1 MLQLLFY
8 MILIYDV
15 CNTNKN
21 IKNGFNM
28 IKRYIVSFMMV
39 FSSFST
45 IADVN
50 TLSHIEINS
59 IEDVCGDSSA
69 LFDDNPN
76 TVYECNLDYME
87 VYFRLSGIPSSSD
100 INRITF
106 SFSSDMDP
114 IDDLYVDFDD
124 DDGSSIPVIYENRP
138 TIIDNHLT
146 YNLNMENLNNY
157 GVFLADLYTISGISH
172 VKDIILHK
180 DTDDISHLL
189 SPSSEPD
196 NNLPNDNEPDNNNPD
211 NNNPDSNE
219 PDSNEP
225 DNNPDSNEGSG
236 STVLPI
242 TLQYTAFKLPI
253 NITNPVAAAAA
264 AEAAAIA
271 AATIDDCSDGS
282 INQVVVDKLN
292 DDFSGSPYNG
302 DSNYWCSLN
311 MINGNGG
318 NTVILSSSIESLTN
332 LWFLSLSNNAIT
344 SIPEEVCTLTNLTQI
359 NFSGNQLTSMPSCI
373 GDLIDLTY
381 INLTNNNLTTL
392 PSTIGNLKKVTQL
405 LASNNLNFSSIPVEI
420 GNMDAMQYL
429 YFDYS
434 NLTTIPIE
442 VVNLVNLNTLN
453 VSDSNLQSV
462 PVAISNLAISWLNV
476 SNNPDL
482 VFE

>member
-1 MLQLLFY
+1 MLQLIFY
-8 MILIYDV
+8 MIFIYDV
-15 CNTNKN
+15 YNTNKN
-21 IKNGFNM
+21 ITNGFNM
-28 IKRYIVSFMMV
+28 TKRYIMSLIML

-50 TLSHIEINS
+50 TLSHIEISS
-59 IEDVCGDSSA
+59 IEDVCDDSSA

-76 TVYECNLDYME
+76 TVYECDLDYME
-87 VYFRLSGIPSSSD
+87 VYFRLNGIPSLSE

-124 DDGSSIPVIYENRP
+124 DDGFFTPVIYENRP

-146 YNLNMENLNNY
+146 YDLNMENLNNY
-157 GVFLADLYTISGISH
+157 GVFLADLYTINGISH

-211 NNNPDSNE
+211 NNLPND
-219 PDSNEP
+219 NEP

-253 NITNPVAAAAA
+253 NITNPVAAS
-264 AEAAAIA
+264 AAAIA

-332 LWFLSLSNNAIT
+332 LWFLSLSNNEIT
-344 SIPEEVCTLTNLTQI
+344 AIPEEVCTLTKLTQI
-359 NFSGNQLTSMPSCI
+359 NFYGNQLTSMPSCI
-373 GDLIDLTY
+373 GNLIDLTY
-381 INLTNNNLTTL
+381 INLTDNNLTTL

-405 LASNNLNFSSIPVEI
+405 LASNNFNFSSIPVEI

-429 YFDYS
+429 YFDHS

-462 PVAISNLAISWLNV
+462 PVEISNLGISWLNV